1 MKDDKALGRWAGA
14 GRGLCLGWCEAPLR
28 ETCTVR
34 RSQGTTGRKS
44 AQAEGR
50 ACSKALRPGTQGLR
64 DRRPVWLGG
73 GGRRKM
79 WEVGKAVCSDS
90 VTGRS
95 LDFILSAFQS
105 YGFNEDFSAAVGA
118 ADGRGA
124 GSSSFLH
131 LFYLLSLLLKLLQ
144 GK

>member
-1 MKDDKALGRWAGA
+1 M
-14 GRGLCLGWCEAPLR
+14 
-28 ETCTVR
+28 R
-34 RSQGTTGRKS
+34 RSQRTTGRKS

-50 ACSKALRPGTQGLR
+50 ACAKALRPGTQGLR

-105 YGFNEDFSAAVGA
+105 YGFNEDFSAAMGA
-118 ADGRGA
+118 ADGREQEVA
-124 GSSSFLH
+124 HFSTCFT
-131 LFYLLSLLLKLLQ
+131 YLACY
-144 GK
+144 